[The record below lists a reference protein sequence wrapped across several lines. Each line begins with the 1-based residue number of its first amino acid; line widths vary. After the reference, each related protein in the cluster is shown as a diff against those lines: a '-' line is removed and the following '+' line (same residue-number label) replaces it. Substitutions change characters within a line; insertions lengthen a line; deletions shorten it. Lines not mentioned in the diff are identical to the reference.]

1 METLG
6 MLRSFVCCC
15 HRSQEGKLCS
25 KWEVLLFA
33 AGTIQDFPVCRGGEG
48 SALIP
53 FPGFPLCP
61 GSSHP
66 WLVLGWFGESKS

>member
-25 KWEVLLFA
+25 KWEVLQGRSRISLRA
-33 AGTIQDFPVCRGGEG
+33 EEG
-48 SALIP
+48 KALLP
-53 FPGFPLCP
+53 SHSLDSPCAP